1 MRVEGVD
8 EGRVAGARRDG
19 DAESVGSGAHDDAT
33 CTGIDTDAERAE
45 LGVLKKILHIEVKSE
60 NSKT

>member
-1 MRVEGVD
+1 MEGVD
-8 EGRVAGARRDG
+8 EGCAAGARWDG

-45 LGVLKKILHIEVKSE
+45 LGVRKKIVHIEMKSE